1 MYLYSDRLLV
11 GHRWGIESKISV
23 QESKPLAVLFRHP
36 LSVNVEN
43 HLAIRMRWLACKCMT
58 GVIPSLLHHPH
69 IRLFKHL
76 LYNPADLLLFVFA
89 GIRIDRG

>member
-43 HLAIRMRWLACKCMT
+43 HLAIRMLWRTMKLGFA
-58 GVIPSLLHHPH
+58 
-69 IRLFKHL
+69 
-76 LYNPADLLLFVFA
+76 PALSPQHANV
-89 GIRIDRG
+89 